1 MSHPFTRSLDLPVV
15 GGTLHVG
22 VAGPDPGSGAPVVVA
37 VHGITGSHR
46 SWSPVVR
53 ALGDDVTVLAPDLR
67 GRGASA
73 NITGP
78 FGMAAHA
85 ADVLA
90 LLDHCDVATAVVAG
104 HSMGGYVTTRF
115 AALAPDRISAAVL
128 VDGGLPLP
136 RPEGISPDDLLAGIL
151 GPALARL
158 SMTFDSREAYHE
170 FWRAHPALGGDK
182 WSDDVTDYVDYDLD
196 PDADVI
202 RSRVNGDAVRADG
215 RDLLDGDTAAQSLAA
230 LKCPAT
236 LLWAPRGLMDEDRP
250 LLPEPVRSAATAAV
264 PHLVVREVPDTNHY
278 LILLR
283 DRDARPVG
291 AAIRAAVNICPPVRD
306 PGRPSRT
313 WHGRR
318 TASS

>member
-1 MSHPFTRSLDLPVV
+1 MSHPFSRSLDVAVP

-53 ALGDDVTVLAPDLR
+53 ALGAEVTVLAPDLR
-67 GRGASA
+67 GRGASSG
-73 NITGP
+73 ITGP

-90 LLDHCDVATAVVAG
+90 LLDSCEVATAVVAG

-136 RPEGISPDDLLAGIL
+136 RPQGISPDDLLAAIL

-158 SMTFDSREAYHE
+158 SMTFDSADAYRA
-170 FWRAHPALGGDK
+170 FWQAHPAFEGPDK

-196 PDADVI
+196 PDAAVV
-202 RSRVNGDAVRADG
+202 RSRVNGEAVRADG
-215 RDLLDGDTAAQSLAA
+215 RDLLDGDTAAESLAA

-236 LLWAPRGLMDEDRP
+236 LLWAPRGLLDDDRP
-250 LLPEPVRSAATAAV
+250 LLPAPIRDAAAAAL
-264 PHLVVREVPDTNHY
+264 PQLVVQEVPDTNHY

-283 DRDARPVG
+283 DRDARPVA
-291 AAIRAAVNICPPVRD
+291 AAIRAALEI
-306 PGRPSRT
+306 
-313 WHGRR
+313 
-318 TASS
+318 

>member
-1 MSHPFTRSLDLPVV
+1 MSHPFSRSLDVPVA

-22 VAGPDPGSGAPVVVA
+22 VAGADPGSGAPVVVL

-53 ALGDDVTVLAPDLR
+53 ALGPDVTVLAPDLR
-67 GRGASA
+67 GRGASSG
-73 NITGP
+73 ITGP

-90 LLDHCDVATAVVAG
+90 LLDFCDVATAVVAG

-136 RPEGISPDDLLAGIL
+136 RPDGISPDDLLAAIL

-158 SMTFDSREAYHE
+158 TMTFDSTEAYRA
-170 FWRAHPALGGDK
+170 FWRAHPAFDGPDK

-196 PDADVI
+196 PTAEVI
-202 RSRVNGDAVRADG
+202 RSRVREDAVRADG
-215 RDLLDGDTAAQSLAA
+215 RDLLDGDTAAQSLEA

-236 LLWAPRGLMDEDRP
+236 LLWAPRGLLDDDRP
-250 LLPEPVRSAATAAV
+250 LLPAPVIDAASGTL
-264 PHLVVREVPDTNHY
+264 PQLVVQEVPDTNHY

-283 DRDARPVG
+283 ERDARPVAG
-291 AAIRAAVNICPPVRD
+291 AIRSAMGI
-306 PGRPSRT
+306 
-313 WHGRR
+313 
-318 TASS
+318 

>member
-1 MSHPFTRSLDLPVV
+1 MSQPFDRTLAVPVA
-15 GGTLHVG
+15 GGTLAVG
-22 VAGPDPGSGAPVVVA
+22 VAGPDPGAGAPVVVA

-46 SWSPVVR
+46 SWTPVVR

-67 GRGASA
+67 GRGASSG
-73 NITGP
+73 ISGP

-90 LLDHCDVATAVVAG
+90 LLDHCNVATAVLAG

-115 AALAPDRISAAVL
+115 ASLAPERISAAVL

-136 RPEGISPDDLLAGIL
+136 RPEGISPDDLLAAIL

-158 SMTFDSREAYHE
+158 SMTFDSRAAYHE
-170 FWRAHPALGGDK
+170 FWAAHPALSGDK

-196 PDADVI
+196 PASDVI
-202 RSRVNGDAVRADG
+202 RSRVNGEAVRADG
-215 RDLLDGDTAAQSLAA
+215 RDLLDGHTAATTLAA
-230 LKCPAT
+230 LKCPTT

-250 LLPEPVRSAATAAV
+250 LLPAPIIDAARAALPQLQV
-264 PHLVVREVPDTNHY
+264 AEVPDTNHY

-291 AAIRAAVNICPPVRD
+291 AAIRAALAN
-306 PGRPSRT
+306 
-313 WHGRR
+313 
-318 TASS
+318 

>member
-1 MSHPFTRSLDLPVV
+1 MSHPFHRVLEVPVT
-15 GGTLHVG
+15 GGTLQVG
-22 VAGPDPGSGAPVVVA
+22 VAGPDLGAGAPVVVA

-46 SWSPVVR
+46 SWTPVVR
-53 ALGDDVTVLAPDLR
+53 ALGDDITVLAPDLR

-73 NITGP
+73 AISGP

-90 LLDHCDVATAVVAG
+90 LLDHCNVDSAVVAG

-115 AALAPDRISAAVL
+115 ASLAPDRIRAAVL

-136 RPEGISPDDLLAGIL
+136 RPAGISPDDLLAAIL

-158 SMTFDSREAYHE
+158 SMTFASVQAYRD
-170 FWRAHPALGGDK
+170 FWRAHPALAGPDK
-182 WSDDVTDYVDYDLD
+182 WSADVDDYVDYDLD
-196 PDADVI
+196 PTTEVI

-215 RDLLDGDTAAQSLAA
+215 RDLLDGDTAATTLAA
-230 LKCPAT
+230 LKCPTT

-250 LLPEPVRSAATAAV
+250 LLPAPVIDAARAAL
-264 PHLVVREVPDTNHY
+264 PQLVVAEVPDTNHY

-283 DRDARPVG
+283 DRDAHPVG
-291 AAIRAAVNICPPVRD
+291 AAIRAAVVN
-306 PGRPSRT
+306 
-313 WHGRR
+313 
-318 TASS
+318 